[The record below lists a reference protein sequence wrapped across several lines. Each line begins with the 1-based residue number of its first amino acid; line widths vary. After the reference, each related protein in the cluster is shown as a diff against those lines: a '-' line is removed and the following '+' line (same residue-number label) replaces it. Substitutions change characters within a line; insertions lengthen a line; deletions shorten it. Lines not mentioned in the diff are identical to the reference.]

1 MVRDRLC
8 EEDIIKCKIKA
19 IEVSDLFK
27 KKCEQ
32 YFKWGE
38 KALEMLLNT
47 DHAPKL

>member
-19 IEVSDLFK
+19 IEVSGLFK
-27 KKCEQ
+27 KNEQ